1 VVLDHIARVELWPGA
16 TRHYLAQWRAI
27 TRQPRS
33 IFPSWSDHSDCCEPL
48 GYPPFCRAALQKVID
63 DLPPFASRRLGHLVQ
78 ALDEVYLARALPNPC
93 TPPDAPW
100 WHRRIRWIDPQ
111 LLAGISSRH
120 DIGVP
125 TIGTHMTNEPRR
137 SHAT

>member
-1 VVLDHIARVELWPGA
+1 
-16 TRHYLAQWRAI
+16 
-27 TRQPRS
+27 
-33 IFPSWSDHSDCCEPL
+33 
-48 GYPPFCRAALQKVID
+48 
-63 DLPPFASRRLGHLVQ
+63 LPPFASRHLEHLVQ

-111 LLAGISSRH
+111 LLAGISPHHDIGSGH

-137 SHAT
+137 SHAA